1 VSRRPVK
8 RRRDGSFDVRFDDDV
23 RDLLRSLPAQLRDL
37 LTDSKDGPAARRLFP
52 PAYTDEPELEAEY
65 QRYMASDLV
74 DRRIAALESM
84 ERTIDAERLDEEELT
99 AWLAT
104 LHDFRIALGTAL
116 GVTEETFEQELD
128 PNDPQLPSLA
138 MYEFLTFI
146 EHELVEALTDALPP
160 ARPDE

>member
-1 VSRRPVK
+1 MSRRPVK
-8 RRRDGSFDVRFDDDV
+8 RRSDGTFEIRFDDDV
-23 RDLLRSLPAQLRDL
+23 RDLLRSIPPQLREL
-37 LTDSKDGPAARRLFP
+37 VTDGKDSPAARRLFP

-74 DRRIAALESM
+74 DRRVAALESM

-104 LHDFRIALGTAL
+104 VHDFRVALGTAL
-116 GVTEETFEQELD
+116 DITEETFEQLD

-138 MYEFLTFI
+138 RYEFLTFI
-146 EHELVEALTDALPP
+146 EYEMVEALSDALPP
-160 ARPDE
+160 PRPDE